1 MAQEAVKVMESFMPI
16 YIRYSAAAF
25 QPCIRFTLSPDK
37 PRVGKEPL
45 TVFNE
50 AASPKYREM
59 FQQLNYTSRNRIPTL
74 GTGAVEKLLKPL
86 GLSVDKFFGIIQCE
100 SRAEEETQDD
110 GSYPSKTALQQLFG
124 YSAEWANVKNVLTNQ
139 MGPPLAQVNRNAE
152 LLYEEKAK
160 LEEIHK
166 LLCMMADISNLR
178 SKNVEVPNTG
188 SGKPEIKPELR
199 VLLKSYYSKKTG
211 LADKPVDIA
220 DLSGSADRPV
230 TAADTSADVTDSAN
244 LEPGLETEDPLMDE
258 AEIVI

>member
-59 FQQLNYTSRNRIPTL
+59 FQQLNYTSRNRIPAL

-188 SGKPEIKPELR
+188 SGKPENKPELR
-199 VLLKSYYSKKTG
+199 VLLKSYYSKKSATVTGPPADPEVSATVTG
-211 LADKPVDIA
+211 L
-220 DLSGSADRPV
+220 
-230 TAADTSADVTDSAN
+230 SADVTDSADMK
-244 LEPGLETEDPLMDE
+244 PGLETEDPLMDE
-258 AEIVI
+258 AEI